1 VVYELACDLILR
13 GAGPRGE
20 GRLVFR
26 NMLVPYDCIKYK
38 DRPGRGPLTP
48 AAAAARAAPPAAA
61 AADDGHRH
69 AGWRIDG
76 LDIRQKPARG
86 TVLGRLRARSAS
98 PGMEVPYPV
107 MSEREMFLLDTQGYL
122 RSVH

>member
-1 VVYELACDLILR
+1 MLAD
-13 GAGPRGE
+13 GSTAWTY
-20 GRLVFR
+20 LV
-26 NMLVPYDCIKYK
+26 
-38 DRPGRGPLTP
+38 
-48 AAAAARAAPPAAA
+48 
-61 AADDGHRH
+61 
-69 AGWRIDG
+69 
-76 LDIRQKPARG
+76 RQKPARG

>member
-1 VVYELACDLILR
+1 MYFP
-13 GAGPRGE
+13 GPHQAHE
-20 GRLVFR
+20 GVIECPWPL
-26 NMLVPYDCIKYK
+26 P
-38 DRPGRGPLTP
+38 GPLMH
-48 AAAAARAAPPAAA
+48 AAAALGQKAN
-61 AADDGHRH
+61 
-69 AGWRIDG
+69 
-76 LDIRQKPARG
+76 LKPARG